1 MGNNSLIVKREYNAS
16 IEKVWDAITNIEK
29 MKSWYMP
36 ELKNFLPVVGF
47 QTEFS
52 MTHEGKVFPHI
63 WKVTEVIPK
72 EKISYEW
79 RYKGYP
85 GNSLVTFDLQSEG
98 NKTNLTLTHSGLETF
113 QPEKYPE
120 LDRKQFEEGWNS
132 LLNDLLVK
140 FLESNSD

>member
-1 MGNNSLIVKREYNAS
+1 MENNTLIVKREYNAS

-36 ELKNFLPVVGF
+36 ELENFLPVVGF

-52 MTHEGKVFPHI
+52 IIHEGKNYTHI
-63 WKVTEVIPK
+63 WYVTEVLYQK
-72 EKISYEW
+72 KISYEW
-79 RYKGYP
+79 CYKGYP
-85 GNSLVTFDLQSEG
+85 GNSLVTFELQSEG

-113 QPEKYPE
+113 QPDEYPE
-120 LDRKQFEEGWNS
+120 LGRKNFEEGWNS
-132 LLNDLLVK
+132 LLNDLLVR